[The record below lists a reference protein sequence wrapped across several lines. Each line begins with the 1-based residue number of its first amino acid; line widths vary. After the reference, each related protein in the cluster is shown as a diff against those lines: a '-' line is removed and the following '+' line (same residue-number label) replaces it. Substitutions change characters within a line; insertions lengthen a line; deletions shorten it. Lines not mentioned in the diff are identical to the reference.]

1 MFVATKVQKEKER
14 RSKASKKKRSR
25 VGTNRKWLKTSFQA
39 LLTLRVSTIFK
50 IKCDLR
56 ILLETGMI
64 LLIVCGVVLVVSVV
78 GARMYIL
85 FKEKTINKHRYDN

>member
-1 MFVATKVQKEKER
+1 M
-14 RSKASKKKRSR
+14 
-25 VGTNRKWLKTSFQA
+25 VGKNS
-39 LLTLRVSTIFK
+39 RVSTILK
-50 IKCDLR
+50 INSDLG

-85 FKEKTINKHRYDN
+85 FKEKTISKHRYDN

>member
-1 MFVATKVQKEKER
+1 M
-14 RSKASKKKRSR
+14 
-25 VGTNRKWLKTSFQA
+25 SFQA

-50 IKCDLR
+50 IKCDLG

>member
-1 MFVATKVQKEKER
+1 MFHNIATSRFTSSTSVFH
-14 RSKASKKKRSR
+14 KKRKGQDYDK
-25 VGTNRKWLKTSFQA
+25 VSF
-39 LLTLRVSTIFK
+39 RISTIFK

-56 ILLETGMI
+56 KLLETGMI

-85 FKEKTINKHRYDN
+85 FKEKNIKKDRFDY

>member
-1 MFVATKVQKEKER
+1 MVTYDQNNGKN
-14 RSKASKKKRSR
+14 S
-25 VGTNRKWLKTSFQA
+25 
-39 LLTLRVSTIFK
+39 RVSTIFK
-50 IKCDLR
+50 IKYDLR

>member
-1 MFVATKVQKEKER
+1 M
-14 RSKASKKKRSR
+14 
-25 VGTNRKWLKTSFQA
+25 
-39 LLTLRVSTIFK
+39 STIFK

-85 FKEKTINKHRYDN
+85 FKEKNINKHRYDN

>member
-1 MFVATKVQKEKER
+1 MFHNIATSRFTSSTSVFH
-14 RSKASKKKRSR
+14 KKRKGQDYDK
-25 VGTNRKWLKTSFQA
+25 VSF
-39 LLTLRVSTIFK
+39 RISTIFK

-85 FKEKTINKHRYDN
+85 FKEKNIKKDRFDY

>member
-1 MFVATKVQKEKER
+1 VSISINSCSVFVNEMVTYDQNNYKN
-14 RSKASKKKRSR
+14 S
-25 VGTNRKWLKTSFQA
+25 
-39 LLTLRVSTIFK
+39 RVSTIFK
-50 IKCDLR
+50 IKYDLR

-85 FKEKTINKHRYDN
+85 FKEKNIKKHRFDY

>member
-1 MFVATKVQKEKER
+1 M
-14 RSKASKKKRSR
+14 KRSVYSR
-25 VGTNRKWLKTSFQA
+25 I
-39 LLTLRVSTIFK
+39 STILK
-50 IKCDLR
+50 INSDLR

-85 FKEKTINKHRYDN
+85 FKEKTISKHRYDN

>member
-1 MFVATKVQKEKER
+1 M
-14 RSKASKKKRSR
+14 
-25 VGTNRKWLKTSFQA
+25 
-39 LLTLRVSTIFK
+39 STILK
-50 IKCDLR
+50 INSDLG

-85 FKEKTINKHRYDN
+85 FKEKTISKHRYDN

>member
-1 MFVATKVQKEKER
+1 MTINHNFPYNYAVTVL
-14 RSKASKKKRSR
+14 
-25 VGTNRKWLKTSFQA
+25 VTSG
-39 LLTLRVSTIFK
+39 IFK
-50 IKCDLR
+50 MKCDLR

-85 FKEKTINKHRYDN
+85 FKEKTISKHRYDN

>member
-1 MFVATKVQKEKER
+1 MNVKEIFGLEKITQDMTDDEKDDYYKR
-14 RSKASKKKRSR
+14 RFS
-25 VGTNRKWLKTSFQA
+25 NDWP
-39 LLTLRVSTIFK
+39 TIFK

-64 LLIVCGVVLVVSVV
+64 LLIVCGVVLVVSIV

-85 FKEKTINKHRYDN
+85 FKEKNIKKHRFDY